1 MPGSVRL
8 YAVSGAIAGLFLAR
22 VALEA
27 THSSW
32 PAVLVVAAG
41 LATAL
46 GGLALGRRFARR
58 PVRLWPAFSL
68 LIYLLW
74 PRRDLVVASSVAV
87 LAILTWLLSSERDSL
102 PHWVG
107 LLADG
112 AVFAASLA
120 IYAATAAPDLL
131 PADAGEFQLAVTL
144 LGVAHPPGFPLYTMM
159 GHLFT
164 RLLPWGTP
172 AYRLNL
178 MSGVLAAGA
187 LALVARAT
195 RLWARRVSASPPVAL
210 AGGLAAALTLGSST
224 TFWAQATIASKRPLT
239 AFFAALFFYLLSCFA
254 SVAEPALKDDG
265 GSRGADRILVLLGL
279 VFSLALGHHPGLAFV
294 GLFFVIYVLLIDP
307 RLAVEPRRWWRPVLA
322 GLVGLL
328 PLAYLPIRGAM
339 GAILAPEGLDTL
351 PGFWHHVTA
360 KGFAGD
366 MFAFAN
372 ATDLPHRLALVP
384 TLFLLQFNPL
394 LLALAL
400 LGMLGLLRRDWRLF
414 VLLVGSLVLHTFI
427 TITYRAPQTVEYL
440 MPAYLPI
447 AIGVGLAPVILS
459 SLLSAATSWKWF
471 PSVAT
476 PILCALAIWAGVL
489 NGWSQAPSFVELARD
504 HTARQAVEPLLKTAP
519 AGALILADWHWA
531 MPLRYLQEIE
541 GQRSDDVEVRYV
553 YPIAGEEY
561 HQVWLQRVQ
570 DAGPE
575 RPVLLTHSY
584 RFDGFTTEPWETG
597 FLIRPQP
604 VVSPAAPL
612 TQVSLTF
619 GSQVALVGYD
629 LPPGPFYPG
638 RVAEVV
644 LAWQSAGSTD
654 SRPSL
659 TLRLVD
665 EQGRHLAQVD
675 RALAVDVIPGEVRFE
690 RLVLPLHA
698 TLPPGQYRMTLGAY
712 TATDADF
719 ETLVL
724 DDGGA
729 AVTLADLAIGPS
741 PRSPFT
747 LHRLTVP
754 FEGGPTLIGVD
765 YDRTVPDV
773 LRVYLHW
780 QGPGGAW
787 RAQVRAADGPEAG
800 TSLPPVVAGAYQTT
814 MVDLPG
820 STGGPLWLTL
830 IDVAG
835 ERGVAAGVW
844 GWPVR
849 EIRLPVPAADARFV
863 PLGDEM
869 AMVGAELHRIGSG
882 ETLAVDVALVASR
895 PLTSDDATSVRLM
908 DGEGRWLDTHDCQ
921 PGLGAI
927 PTLKWIR
934 GSRVTDR
941 HLLSI
946 PDGFGGGDVQATLV
960 VYERFRMTPLP
971 SMDGR
976 FGEVPLGT
984 WTLP

>member
-8 YAVSGAIAGLFLAR
+8 DAVSGAIVGLFLVR

-27 THSSW
+27 THW
-32 PAVLVVAAG
+32 PRPGALVVAVG
-41 LATAL
+41 LAAAL
-46 GGLALGRRFARR
+46 GGLFLGQRVARR
-58 PVRLWPAFSL
+58 TVRLWPAFLL

-74 PRRDLVVASSVAV
+74 PRRDPVVAGSVTV
-87 LAILTWLLSSERDSL
+87 LAILVWLLSSESDFL

-107 LLADG
+107 LLPHRVG
-112 AVFAASLA
+112 LR
-120 IYAATAAPDLL
+120 
-131 PADAGEFQLAVTL
+131 ADAGEFQLAVAL

-187 LALVARAT
+187 LVLVARAT
-195 RLWARRVSASPPVAL
+195 RLWARRASASPLVAMT
-210 AGGLAAALTLGSST
+210 GGLAAALTLGSSA

-239 AFFAALFFYLLSCFA
+239 AFFATFSFYLLSCFA
-254 SVAEPALKDDG
+254 SVAEPALRDDG

-279 VFSLALGHHPGLAFV
+279 VLSLGLGHHPGLAFV
-294 GLFFVIYVLLIDP
+294 GIFFVIYVLLIDS
-307 RLAVEPRRWWRPVLA
+307 RLAVQPRRWWRPVLA

-328 PLAYLPIRGAM
+328 PLVYLPIRGAM

-372 ATDLPHRLALVP
+372 VTDLPHRLALVP
-384 TLFLLQFNPL
+384 TLFPLQFNFV

-400 LGMLGLLRRDWRLF
+400 LSMLGLVRRNWRLF

-447 AIGVGLAPVILS
+447 AIGVGLAPVVLS
-459 SLLSAATSWKWF
+459 SSLCSLLSPATAWKWL
-471 PSVAT
+471 PSVTT
-476 PILCALAIWAGVL
+476 PALCALAVWAGIL
-489 NGWSQAPSFVELARD
+489 NGWSHAPSFVELARD
-504 HTARQAVEPLLKTAP
+504 QTARQATEPLLETAP
-519 AGALILADWHWA
+519 AGALILADWRWA
-531 MPLRYLQEIE
+531 MPLRYLQEVE
-541 GQRSDDVEVRYV
+541 GLRSDDVEVRYV
-553 YPIAGEEY
+553 YPVAGEEY
-561 HQVWLQRVQ
+561 HQVWLRRVQ
-570 DAGPE
+570 DAGSE

-597 FLIRPQP
+597 FLIRPRP

-612 TQVSLTF
+612 TPVSLTF
-619 GSQVALVGYD
+619 GGQVALVGYD
-629 LPPGPFYPG
+629 LRHGPFSPG
-638 RVAEVV
+638 QAAEVV
-644 LAWQSAGSTD
+644 LAWQPVGSFD

-690 RLVLPLHA
+690 RLVLPLHP
-698 TLPPGQYRMTLGAY
+698 TLSPGQYRMTLGVY
-712 TATDADF
+712 TVTDAGF

-724 DDGGA
+724 DGGGA
-729 AVTLADLAIGPS
+729 AVTLTDLALGPP

-747 LHRLTVP
+747 RHRLTVP
-754 FEGGPTLIGVD
+754 FEDGPTLIGVD
-765 YDRTVPDV
+765 YDRSVPDV

-787 RAQVRAADGPEAG
+787 RAQVRTAGGPESG
-800 TSLPPVVAGAYQTT
+800 TSLPPVAAGAYQTT

-820 STGGPLWLTL
+820 STDGSLWLTL

-835 ERGVAAGVW
+835 EHGVAAGVL

-849 EIRLPVPAADARFV
+849 
-863 PLGDEM
+863 
-869 AMVGAELHRIGSG
+869 
-882 ETLAVDVALVASR
+882 
-895 PLTSDDATSVRLM
+895 
-908 DGEGRWLDTHDCQ
+908 
-921 PGLGAI
+921 
-927 PTLKWIR
+927 
-934 GSRVTDR
+934 
-941 HLLSI
+941 
-946 PDGFGGGDVQATLV
+946 
-960 VYERFRMTPLP
+960 
-971 SMDGR
+971 
-976 FGEVPLGT
+976 
-984 WTLP
+984 